1 MNIKTSSVGVFLE
14 RIPSCT
20 KYEPSNPGEAG
31 QWARPRG
38 SGNSRSRGFCL
49 APRRPPQGG
58 VCERSA
64 YPWSEFIGRAPIR
77 RWLRGSTNGQLRS
90 CEVNSSTISLPQPIE
105 RTRAISSV
113 SSLFIEWRH
122 RSPFVSGDKY
132 HLCGVIVRV
141 VVTHNAPMRLVIKLH
156 YGQ

>member
-77 RWLRGSTNGQLRS
+77 RWLRGPTNGLLRS
-90 CEVNSSTISLPQPIE
+90 CEVNYSTASLPQHIE
-105 RTRAISSV
+105 RIRAISSV
-113 SSLFIEWRH
+113 PLLFLGWRH
-122 RSPFVSGDKY
+122 RSPFVSGESTIY
-132 HLCGVIVRV
+132 AAL
-141 VVTHNAPMRLVIKLH
+141 LVE
-156 YGQ
+156 YTQ